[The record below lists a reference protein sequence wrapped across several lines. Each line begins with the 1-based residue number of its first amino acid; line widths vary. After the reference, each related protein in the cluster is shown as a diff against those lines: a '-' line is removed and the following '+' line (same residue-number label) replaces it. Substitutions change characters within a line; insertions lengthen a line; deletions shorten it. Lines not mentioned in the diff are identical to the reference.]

1 MVKRK
6 APDLMYAEN
15 RFCAGCGH
23 GIFDRILGEVLT
35 ELDIV
40 SDTVICSD
48 IGCNHQFQF
57 CMRVDAIVPPHGKM
71 GAALTAQKHVRPN
84 KYALTICGDG
94 GAYAIGLGETMAA
107 ETRNENVT
115 FFVMNN
121 TVYGM
126 TGGQMAPTTMDGQI
140 TSSSK
145 KGRDIACN
153 GESFDVFKAMKGLN
167 IAYLARTSV
176 SNPIN
181 VAKTKKMVR
190 KALEKQKD
198 HKGFSLLEVLVPCPT
213 NWGMTP
219 PNSMKYIDDVV
230 SKYYEMGE
238 LIDRYWR
245 EVMIKKY
252 CLCRTG
258 RTRGTHHG

>member
-1 MVKRK
+1 MVSRK
-6 APDLMYAEN
+6 APELMYAEN

-35 ELDIV
+35 EMDIV
-40 SDTVICSD
+40 SDTIICSD

-71 GAALTAQKHVRPN
+71 GAALTAQKRVRPD

-107 ETRNENVT
+107 ATRNENVT

-126 TGGQMAPTTMDGQI
+126 TGGQMAPTSMIGQT

-145 KGRDIACN
+145 SGRSVEDS
-153 GESFDVFKAMKGLN
+153 GENFDVVKVMGGLN

-176 SNPIN
+176 TNPAN
-181 VAKTKKMVR
+181 VAKTKKLVR
-190 KALEKQKD
+190 KALEKQRD
-198 HKGFSLLEVLVPCPT
+198 NKGFSLVEVLVPCPT
-213 NWGMTP
+213 NWGMSAP
-219 PNSMKYIDDVV
+219 KSMKHIDEVV
-230 SKYYEMGE
+230 SKQYELGE
-238 LIDRYWR
+238 FIDR
-245 EVMIKKY
+245 
-252 CLCRTG
+252 
-258 RTRGTHHG
+258 

>member
-1 MVKRK
+1 MPARK

-35 ELDIV
+35 EMGIV
-40 SDTVICSD
+40 QDTIICSD

-71 GAALTAQKHVRPN
+71 GAALTAQKHVRPD

-107 ETRNENVT
+107 ATRNENVT

-126 TGGQMAPTTMDGQI
+126 TGGQLAPTTMMGQK
-140 TSSSK
+140 TASSK
-145 KGRDIACN
+145 AGRTYEEY
-153 GESFDVFKAMKGLN
+153 GENFDVFKVMQGLD

-176 SNPIN
+176 TNPGNI
-181 VAKTKKMVR
+181 AKTKKFVR
-190 KALEKQKD
+190 KALEKQRD
-198 HKGFSLLEVLVPCPT
+198 GKGFSLVEVLVPCPT

-219 PNSMKYIDDVV
+219 VKSMEYIDQVV
-230 SKYYEMGE
+230 STQYQLGE
-238 LIDRYWR
+238 LIDR
-245 EVMIKKY
+245 
-252 CLCRTG
+252 
-258 RTRGTHHG
+258 